1 MFPRHGKFSVEVDSQ
16 MLIVNATG
24 PFNEE
29 LVRDYKAAVDAAVAH
44 LQQGHGWGQVI
55 VLEKESLF
63 TPDAERVLV
72 QSLKNRKRGG
82 LRASAVVLMENVT
95 GRSLI
100 KQQISGAYNKAGI
113 EFTFSD
119 TLAGAKAWLSGHL

>member
-1 MFPRHGKFSVEVDSQ
+1 MFPRHGKFSVEVDAQ
-16 MLIVNATG
+16 MLVVNATG

-29 LVRDYKAAVDAAVAH
+29 LVRDYKMAVDAAVAH
-44 LQQGHGWGQVI
+44 LSEGSGWGQVI

-72 QSLKNRKRGG
+72 QSLKNRKRSG
-82 LRASAVVLMENVT
+82 LKASAVVLMENVT

-100 KQQISGAYNKAGI
+100 KQQMSGAYKKAGI
-113 EFTFSD
+113 EFTFSE
-119 TLAGAKAWLSGHL
+119 TINSAKAWLSSHL

>member
-1 MFPRHGKFSVEVDSQ
+1 MFPRHGKFSVEVDAH
-16 MLIVNATG
+16 MLVVNATG

-29 LVRDYKAAVDAAVAH
+29 LVRDYKAALDAAIHH
-44 LQQGHGWGQVI
+44 LSKGHNWGQII

-72 QSLKNRKRGG
+72 QSLKNRKRVG

-100 KQQISGAYNKAGI
+100 KQQMSGAYERAGI

-119 TLAGAKAWLSGHL
+119 NVTSAKAWLTNLL

>member
-1 MFPRHGKFSVEVDSQ
+1 MFPRHGKFSVEVDAK
-16 MLIVNATG
+16 MLVVNATG

-29 LVRDYKAAVDAAVAH
+29 LVKDYKMAVDAAVAH
-44 LQQGHGWGQVI
+44 LSEGSGWGQVI

-72 QSLKNRKRGG
+72 QSLKNRKRTG
-82 LRASAVVLMENVT
+82 LKASAVVLMENVT

-100 KQQISGAYNKAGI
+100 KQQMSGAYEKAGI

-119 TLAGAKAWLSGHL
+119 TISSAKAWLSSHL